1 MPTKKK
7 LTILTKLT
15 WTAEYR
21 LKQNTA
27 TLTSWKG
34 EALNGI

>member
-1 MPTKKK
+1 MPTKKI

-27 TLTSWKG
+27 
-34 EALNGI
+34 ALA

>member
-15 WTAEYR
+15 CAAEYR

-27 TLTSWKG
+27 
-34 EALNGI
+34 ALA

>member
-7 LTILTKLT
+7 LTILTKLK

-27 TLTSWKG
+27 
-34 EALNGI
+34 ALA

>member
-1 MPTKKK
+1 MPTKMK

-21 LKQNTA
+21 LKQKTA
-27 TLTSWKG
+27 ALTSWKG

>member
-15 WTAEYR
+15 WTAEYS
-21 LKQNTA
+21 LKQDTA
-27 TLTSWKG
+27 
-34 EALNGI
+34 ALA

>member
-1 MPTKKK
+1 MLTIKK

-27 TLTSWKG
+27 
-34 EALNGI
+34 ALA

>member
-1 MPTKKK
+1 MPPKKE
-7 LTILTKLT
+7 LNILTKLT

-27 TLTSWKG
+27 
-34 EALNGI
+34 APA

>member
-21 LKQNTA
+21 LKQNKHNQGKDCS
-27 TLTSWKG
+27 LP
-34 EALNGI
+34 

>member
-21 LKQNTA
+21 LKQDTA
-27 TLTSWKG
+27 ALTSWKG
-34 EALNGI
+34 EALDGI

>member
-1 MPTKKK
+1 MTTKKE

-15 WTAEYR
+15 WTVEYR

-27 TLTSWKG
+27 
-34 EALNGI
+34 ALA

>member
-21 LKQNTA
+21 LKQVTA
-27 TLTSWKG
+27 
-34 EALNGI
+34 ALV

>member
-1 MPTKKK
+1 MPTKMK

-27 TLTSWKG
+27 
-34 EALNGI
+34 ALA

>member
-21 LKQNTA
+21 QKQNTA
-27 TLTSWKG
+27 
-34 EALNGI
+34 ALA